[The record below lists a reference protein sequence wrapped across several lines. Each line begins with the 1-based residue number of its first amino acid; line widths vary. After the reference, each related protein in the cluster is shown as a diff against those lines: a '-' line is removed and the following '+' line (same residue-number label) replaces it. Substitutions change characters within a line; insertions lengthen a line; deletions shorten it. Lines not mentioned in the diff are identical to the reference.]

1 MPADVDLEAEEL
13 GPIDYLVVEFA
24 DGRSTFSGEMAME
37 LAALVDAGVIRL
49 LDLVVVAKS
58 RSGAIEAYEL
68 DDLDHADQLR
78 ALAHGLSSILAAQDV
93 LDLAAAVLPG
103 STAGVLVWENTWAA
117 PLAGAARRSGGH
129 LVASGRIPVRDDR
142 RSTRVRRRE
151 P

>member
-1 MPADVDLEAEEL
+1 VDLDADEL
-13 GPIDYLVVEFA
+13 GPIDDLVVEFA
-24 DGRSTFSGEMAME
+24 EGRSTISGEMAME

-58 RSGAIEAYEL
+58 RSGAIEAYEV
-68 DDLDHADQLR
+68 DDLDPTDLLR
-78 ALAHGLSSILAAQDV
+78 PLGDGLPSILAAQDV
-93 LDLAAAVLPG
+93 VDLAAAVLPG

-117 PLAGAARRSGGH
+117 PLAGAARRSGGK

-142 RSTRVRRRE
+142 RATRVRRRE